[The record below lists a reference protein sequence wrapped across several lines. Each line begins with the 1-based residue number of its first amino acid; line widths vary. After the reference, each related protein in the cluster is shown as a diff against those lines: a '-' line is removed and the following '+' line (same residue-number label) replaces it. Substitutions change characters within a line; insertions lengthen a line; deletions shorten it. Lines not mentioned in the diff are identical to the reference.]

1 MKIDSEK
8 DGARAT
14 ISPSG
19 LIDTRASQEFER
31 HVVGLFNDGVRL
43 VIVDLSK
50 VDLITSAGIRVLVMM
65 AQRLHR
71 TGGGLVLCALSATVR
86 GVFDVAG
93 LLTQFRIAA
102 TRDEAAAMLA
112 AAQSVPNGR
121 KGSGSKLTRFLR
133 QLLADDDM
141 APSPRQA
148 ADVVSGSRSRVAT
161 EILGLMERTPAPGGD
176 TPDPPRG

>member
-14 ISPSG
+14 VSPSG

-31 HVVGLFNDGVRL
+31 HVVGLFNEGARF

-65 AQRLHR
+65 AQRLYR

-102 TRDEAAAMLA
+102 TREEAAAMLA
-112 AAQSVPNGR
+112 QQKPDGKKIA
-121 KGSGSKLTRFLR
+121 GSKLTRFLR
-133 QLLADDDM
+133 QLLTDDDM

-148 ADVVSGSRSRVAT
+148 PDVVAGSRSRVAS
-161 EILGLMERTPAPGGD
+161 EVLGLMERTPAPGGD